1 MKICEL
7 LLKNFGKFENKSISF
22 SEGIQVLHGEN
33 ESGKSTLHSFIKGM
47 LFGIERGR
55 GRAANHDTY
64 SKYEPWENSSYYAG
78 RIVFE
83 TGGRHFILDR
93 SFDKYGRKASLVCQ
107 EDAEELSV
115 KDGDLVMLLNGLDAS
130 GFDDTVSVAQL
141 KARPGMS
148 LAAELKNYATNYY
161 VTGGNEF
168 NLEKSLQALQE
179 RKKDAE
185 KKIRETIE
193 EKQKK
198 RDAIEQEMSYVWRD
212 VHRLTEENDRL
223 EEEIVSR
230 RERMEKGG
238 TEEPEVKQRVFD
250 EIRPPKWRVH
260 PIEILIFAAG
270 IIASFL
276 LVPKP
281 WNSFLTIV
289 LLLCGIIYIWN
300 RMKISKQQM
309 KTEPELILEEITPE
323 EEKLPVQKLLWE
335 FNRNAEEL
343 CEKQIQYENLKETL
357 EELCEVTD
365 EHKRYEELKEA
376 VQIAAKRIIELS
388 EGLGEKLQQD
398 LDVRISAIISEI
410 TDGKYEKMV
419 LDEGLSLSVM
429 SKGRKIPAEHLSQGT
444 IEQIYFALR
453 MASAEVLYEEEY
465 PIILDDTFVSYDDKR
480 LQYTLKWLYQNKK
493 HVLLFTCQNRE
504 EELLKQLEIPY
515 NKIEI
520 K

>member
-1 MKICEL
+1 
-7 LLKNFGKFENKSISF
+7 
-22 SEGIQVLHGEN
+22 
-33 ESGKSTLHSFIKGM
+33 
-47 LFGIERGR
+47 
-55 GRAANHDTY
+55 
-64 SKYEPWENSSYYAG
+64 
-78 RIVFE
+78 
-83 TGGRHFILDR
+83 
-93 SFDKYGRKASLVCQ
+93 
-107 EDAEELSV
+107 
-115 KDGDLVMLLNGLDAS
+115 
-130 GFDDTVSVAQL
+130 
-141 KARPGMS
+141 
-148 LAAELKNYATNYY
+148 
-161 VTGGNEF
+161 
-168 NLEKSLQALQE
+168 
-179 RKKDAE
+179 
-185 KKIRETIE
+185 
-193 EKQKK
+193 
-198 RDAIEQEMSYVWRD
+198 MSYVWRD

-289 LLLCGIIYIWN
+289 LLLCGIIFIWN

-493 HVLLFTCQNRE
+493 QVLLFTCQNRE

-515 NKIEI
+515 IKIEI

>member
-1 MKICEL
+1 M
-7 LLKNFGKFENKSISF
+7 
-22 SEGIQVLHGEN
+22 
-33 ESGKSTLHSFIKGM
+33 
-47 LFGIERGR
+47 
-55 GRAANHDTY
+55 
-64 SKYEPWENSSYYAG
+64 
-78 RIVFE
+78 E
-83 TGGRHFILDR
+83 T
-93 SFDKYGRKASLVCQ
+93 SLIW
-107 EDAEELSV
+107 
-115 KDGDLVMLLNGLDAS
+115 
-130 GFDDTVSVAQL
+130 
-141 KARPGMS
+141 
-148 LAAELKNYATNYY
+148 
-161 VTGGNEF
+161 
-168 NLEKSLQALQE
+168 QE

-388 EGLGEKLQQD
+388 EGLGEKS
-398 LDVRISAIISEI
+398 VRLLTEN
-410 TDGKYEKMV
+410 T
-419 LDEGLSLSVM
+419 
-429 SKGRKIPAEHLSQGT
+429 
-444 IEQIYFALR
+444 
-453 MASAEVLYEEEY
+453 
-465 PIILDDTFVSYDDKR
+465 KR
-480 LQYTLKWLYQNKK
+480 WFLMRVCL
-493 HVLLFTCQNRE
+493 
-504 EELLKQLEIPY
+504 
-515 NKIEI
+515 
-520 K
+520 

>member
-1 MKICEL
+1 
-7 LLKNFGKFENKSISF
+7 
-22 SEGIQVLHGEN
+22 
-33 ESGKSTLHSFIKGM
+33 
-47 LFGIERGR
+47 
-55 GRAANHDTY
+55 
-64 SKYEPWENSSYYAG
+64 
-78 RIVFE
+78 
-83 TGGRHFILDR
+83 
-93 SFDKYGRKASLVCQ
+93 
-107 EDAEELSV
+107 
-115 KDGDLVMLLNGLDAS
+115 MLLNGLDAS

-289 LLLCGIIYIWN
+289 LLLCGIIYI
-300 RMKISKQQM
+300 
-309 KTEPELILEEITPE
+309 
-323 EEKLPVQKLLWE
+323 
-335 FNRNAEEL
+335 
-343 CEKQIQYENLKETL
+343 
-357 EELCEVTD
+357 
-365 EHKRYEELKEA
+365 
-376 VQIAAKRIIELS
+376 
-388 EGLGEKLQQD
+388 
-398 LDVRISAIISEI
+398 
-410 TDGKYEKMV
+410 
-419 LDEGLSLSVM
+419 
-429 SKGRKIPAEHLSQGT
+429 
-444 IEQIYFALR
+444 
-453 MASAEVLYEEEY
+453 
-465 PIILDDTFVSYDDKR
+465 
-480 LQYTLKWLYQNKK
+480 
-493 HVLLFTCQNRE
+493 
-504 EELLKQLEIPY
+504 
-515 NKIEI
+515 
-520 K
+520 